1 MHFLK
6 SISTPIEA
14 VIRCL
19 TCVCAL
25 TCGACVV
32 SAQEPQPPPA
42 SQSRPAPPAAQDE
55 FVPMAELPPDEQLP
69 AVPLVFIAYG
79 LIWLGVLVYVM
90 TIWRRQ
96 TAVQKELEALK
107 RQLRS

>member
-6 SISTPIEA
+6 IIPTPILA
-14 VIRCL
+14 VVCCL
-19 TCVCAL
+19 AFL
-25 TCGACVV
+25 GMSSDARG
-32 SAQEPQPPPA
+32 QQPPP
-42 SQSRPAPPAAQDE
+42 SPSRTAPPAAQDE
-55 FVPMAELPPDEQLP
+55 YVPVSELPPDEQLP

-79 LIWLGVLVYVM
+79 LIWLAVLVYVV

-96 TAVQKELEALK
+96 AAVQKELDALK